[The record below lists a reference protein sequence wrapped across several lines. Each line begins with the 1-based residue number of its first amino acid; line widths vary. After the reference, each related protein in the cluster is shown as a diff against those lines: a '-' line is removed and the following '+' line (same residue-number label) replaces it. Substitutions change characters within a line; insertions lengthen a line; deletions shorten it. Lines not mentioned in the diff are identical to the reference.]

1 MKKYQLI
8 VIITLSL
15 FTQYSSAQ
23 IPPPKLL
30 ESSYIE
36 VTGTAE
42 KEVIPDEIF
51 INITLAE
58 RYINKDKLTI
68 EVQETNLKQVLKNIG
83 IDLKELFVSDVNAD
97 YVKIRRRQKD
107 LLTKKDFTL
116 KVNTAAIVGQVFQ
129 ELDKLDITDAF
140 ISKVHHSKMDSLKKD
155 IRIMAVKAA
164 RHKADYLLGALGEQ
178 TGKVLVVT
186 DSPDPAQPYYPMPR
200 VMAMAK
206 EVTSPAEDELQ
217 FQKIKL
223 TASIYVKFAI
233 K

>member
-1 MKKYQLI
+1 MKSLQLI
-8 VIITLSL
+8 FSFILLL
-15 FTQYSSAQ
+15 FINNSNAQ
-23 IPPPKLL
+23 IAPTKPF
-30 ESSYIE
+30 ESPYIE

-42 KEVIPDEIF
+42 KEVVPDEIF

-58 RYINKDKLTI
+58 RYVNKEKLTI
-68 EVQETNLKQVLKNIG
+68 EVQETNFKQALKNIG

-116 KVNTAAIVGQVFQ
+116 KVNTATIVGQVFQ

-164 RHKADYLLGALGEQ
+164 RQKADYLLGALGEQ

-186 DSPDPAQPYYPMPR
+186 DSPDPSQPFYPMPR
-200 VMAMAK
+200 VMAMVQDA
-206 EVTSPAEDELQ
+206 TPPAEDELQ